1 MRTITIDQACVELPQ
16 VLDEVEAG
24 AEVIIAR
31 GEKPIARL
39 LRIADSPVQRR
50 PKVGELL
57 GAPFQIPD
65 EALAPL
71 ADNELKEWGL

>member
-50 PKVGELL
+50 PKVGELR
-57 GAPFQIPD
+57 GAPFQI
-65 EALAPL
+65 PL